1 MLQTNTYMT
10 VGKTTRMLH
19 EQEWKINHEQ
29 KNESKQNRLLK
40 MKRGRPKPSMCE
52 NQPVFIEA
60 PTSSNKTVS
69 SKPLRKTQHFLFFL
83 LCQLQEF
90 VNVSAVN

>member
-1 MLQTNTYMT
+1 MT
-10 VGKTTRMLH
+10 VWKTTRMLH

-60 PTSSNKTVS
+60 PTSSKTFEKKS
-69 SKPLRKTQHFLFFL
+69 AFPFFY

-90 VNVSAVN
+90 GNVSPVT